1 VPIDCR
7 HPIGDIEWILEGQ
20 VATNQQ
26 RREAAKRKL
35 ERQLVRRAERAR
47 RRKIVAVG
55 VSVGVVVVVAGL
67 AVFFTTHNNNSSST
81 AAAPTSANASTSVQI
96 PTQRV
101 TEAKRST
108 PLPNPTTCNY
118 PASADQQSS
127 KKANPPNGKNVPST
141 GTVNVTLK
149 STVGDIPLTLDRSLA
164 PCTVNSF
171 LSLINQGFYTDTS
184 CHRLGTDGLQMLQ
197 CGDPTGTGMGG
208 PGYTVPDENFPA
220 LTYGRGILAMAKT
233 SQPNSGG
240 SQFFMVYG
248 TAQLSPDYT
257 VFGSISDAG
266 LQVLDKVARAGVD
279 PASAA
284 QSQDGTGAPKTPVKF
299 TGATVDA

>member
-1 VPIDCR
+1 M
-7 HPIGDIEWILEGQ
+7 
-20 VATNQQ
+20 ATNQQ

-47 RRKIVAVG
+47 RRRIIGVG
-55 VSVGVVVVVAGL
+55 ATVGVVVVVAGL
-67 AVFFTTHNNNSSST
+67 VVFFVTRGGDGST
-81 AAAPTSANASTSVQI
+81 SAAPPSAPESSPIQI

-101 TEAKRST
+101 TEANRPT
-108 PLPNPTTCNY
+108 PLPNPATCNY
-118 PASADQQSS
+118 PASADQQST
-127 KKANPPNGKNVPST
+127 KKATVPDGKNVPAT

-149 STVGDIPLTLDRSLA
+149 TTVGDIPVTLDRALA

-171 LSLINQGFYTDTS
+171 VSLVNQGFYTDTS
-184 CHRLGTDGLQMLQ
+184 CHRLGTEGLQMLQ

-208 PGYTVPDENFPA
+208 PDYTIPDENFPQ
-220 LTYGRGILAMAKT
+220 LTYGRGVLAMAKT

-248 TAQLSPDYT
+248 TAQLDPDYT

-266 LQVLDKVARAGVD
+266 LQVLDKVARDGVD

-299 TGATVDA
+299 TGATVAA

>member
-1 VPIDCR
+1 M
-7 HPIGDIEWILEGQ
+7 
-20 VATNQQ
+20 ATNQQ

-47 RRKIVAVG
+47 RRKIIGVG
-55 VSVGVVVVVAGL
+55 ATVGVVVVVAGL
-67 AVFFTTHNNNSSST
+67 VVFFVTQGGGSDSTT
-81 AAAPTSANASTSVQI
+81 AADQTSAPESSAIQI

-101 TEAKRST
+101 TEAARPT

-118 PASADQQSS
+118 PASTDQQST
-127 KKANPPNGKNVPST
+127 KKATPPDGKNVPST

-149 STVGDIPLTLDRSLA
+149 TTAGDIPLTLDRALA

-171 LSLINQGFYTDTS
+171 LSLINQGFYTDSS
-184 CHRLGTDGLQMLQ
+184 CHRLGTEGLQMLQ

-208 PGYTVPDENFPA
+208 PGYTIPDENFA
-220 LTYGRGILAMAKT
+220 QLTYGRGVLAMAKT

-248 TAQLSPDYT
+248 DAQLDPDYT

-266 LQVLDKVARAGVD
+266 LQVLDKVARDGVD

>member
-1 VPIDCR
+1 M
-7 HPIGDIEWILEGQ
+7 
-20 VATNQQ
+20 ATNQQ

-35 ERQLVRRAERAR
+35 ERQLVRRAEKAR
-47 RRKIVAVG
+47 RRRIIGVG
-55 VSVGVVVVVAGL
+55 ATVGVVVVVAGL
-67 AVFFTTHNNNSSST
+67 VVFLVTRNNGDSGTAASATSSPESSSV
-81 AAAPTSANASTSVQI
+81 NI

-101 TEAKRST
+101 TEAARPT
-108 PLPNPTTCNY
+108 PLPNPTTCSY
-118 PASADQQSS
+118 PASTDQQGN
-127 KKANPPNGKNVPST
+127 KKATAPSGKNIPST

-149 STVGDIPLTLDRSLA
+149 TTVGDIPLTLDRALA

-171 LSLINQGFYTDTS
+171 VSLINQGFYTDTS
-184 CHRLGTDGLQMLQ
+184 CHRLGTEGLQMLQ

-208 PGYTVPDENFPA
+208 PGYTIPDENFA
-220 LTYGRGILAMAKT
+220 QLTYGRGVLAMAKT

-248 TAQLSPDYT
+248 DAQLDPDYT

-266 LQVLDKVARAGVD
+266 LQVLDKVARDGVD

-299 TGATVDA
+299 TGATIDA

>member
-1 VPIDCR
+1 M
-7 HPIGDIEWILEGQ
+7 
-20 VATNQQ
+20 ATNQQ

-47 RRKIVAVG
+47 RRKIVGVG
-55 VSVGVVVVVAGL
+55 VTVGAVVVVAGL
-67 AVFFTTHNNNSSST
+67 VVFLTTRGGGDSPSSASPPT
-81 AAAPTSANASTSVQI
+81 SAAPTSEVQI

-101 TEAKRST
+101 TEAARPT
-108 PLPNPTTCNY
+108 PLPNPTKCDY
-118 PASADQQSS
+118 PASTTQQAG
-127 KKANPPNGKNVPST
+127 KPATIPNGKNVPST

-149 STVGDIPLTLDRSLA
+149 STAGDIPVTLDRALA

-171 LSLINQGFYTDTS
+171 LSLINQNFYTDTS
-184 CHRLGTDGLQMLQ
+184 CHRLGTEGLQMLQ
-197 CGDPTGTGMGG
+197 CGDPTGSGMGG
-208 PGYTVPDENFPA
+208 PGYTIPDENFPQ

-248 TAQLSPDYT
+248 DAQLDPNYT

-266 LQVLDKVARAGVD
+266 LQVLDKVARDGVD

-299 TGATVDA
+299 TGATVAS